1 MLNLQ
6 EVLEFIKNSEREDL
20 NSIVDQI
27 NIRKSELRYEIKS
40 SFRVGDAVTIVHKKM
55 DPSKIFRI
63 TKINSKNIKVAEND
77 GFGRFTVS
85 PSLLKKA

>member
-6 EVLEFIKNSEREDL
+6 EVLEFIKNSERKDL
-20 NSIVDQI
+20 NSIVDQF

-40 SFRVGDAVTIVHKKM
+40 SFRVGDTVTIVHKKM